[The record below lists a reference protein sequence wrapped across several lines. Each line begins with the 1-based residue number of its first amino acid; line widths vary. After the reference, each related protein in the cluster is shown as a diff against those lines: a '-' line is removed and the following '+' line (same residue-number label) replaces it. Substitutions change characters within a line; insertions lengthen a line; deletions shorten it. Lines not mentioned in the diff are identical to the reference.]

1 MNNTGFVLDE
11 SWHHSILHRWMLVA
25 ISYQYTLCITEG
37 KWCQLLLDE
46 TMALLY
52 SGACPLLRYTGRN
65 FTPTLAV
72 FRLVGSNFHS
82 RYYVEMYSSSFRF
95 VEYLKGLGIYL
106 FWVGRVR

>member
-52 SGACPLLRYTGRN
+52 SGACPLLRYTGLA
-65 FTPTLAV
+65 FTE
-72 FRLVGSNFHS
+72 FHTH
-82 RYYVEMYSSSFRF
+82 
-95 VEYLKGLGIYL
+95 LGRIPISWL
-106 FWVGRVR
+106 EFP